1 MDVGGWLRS
10 LGLGQYEALFR
21 ASDIDADILPEL
33 TEVDLEKLGVSL
45 GHRKRLL
52 RAISGLGAET
62 SAAPPASTGGRPQ
75 DAAERRQLTVM
86 FCDLVGSTA
95 LSVRF
100 DPEELREEIRAY
112 QNTVSGVVA
121 RYDGFVARFMGDG
134 VLAYFGY
141 PRAHEDDAE
150 RAVRAGLEIAA
161 AVTRL
166 ATRGTEPLAVR
177 IGIATGLVVVGDLVG
192 EGSAQ
197 EQAVV
202 GETPNLAARLQAL
215 AQPGQIVLALATR
228 RLVSD
233 LFRLTDLGRQ
243 MAKGFA
249 EPVEAFAV
257 EGVAVAES
265 RFEAARRGLSDLVG
279 RVAESTLLR
288 DRLREAWGGVGQIVL
303 LSGEA
308 GIGKSRLAAQ
318 LAAEVES
325 EPHTRLRYQCSP
337 YHRDSVLYPFVVQLG
352 RAARIAPEDPTETQ
366 LKKLEAILVPSHIT
380 ETAPL
385 FASLL
390 SIPTG
395 ERYPPLALSAAQQRR
410 LTLAAL
416 LDQLEALARQKP
428 VLMLFEDAHWA
439 DATSLEVL
447 DLTARCGSGA
457 LDADRLGWRRD
468 HTERL
473 IGGVAGHGVDDLQ
486 IVHGRRG
493 RRWRMTELAQDG
505 ELQVAVALTL
515 ATATPIA
522 RDRNGAADDG
532 VERGHVRESAC
543 RRRYGRRSKGA
554 CSEDQNKYGLG
565 TMIEGHLL

>member
-1 MDVGGWLRS
+1 MDVGGWLRG

-21 ASDIDADILPEL
+21 ASEIDADILPEL
-33 TEVDLEKLGVSL
+33 TDVDLEKLGVPL

-52 RAISGLGAET
+52 RAISGLGAPGTLAET
-62 SAAPPASTGGRPQ
+62 VAAPSAITAAKPY
-75 DAAERRQLTVM
+75 DAAERRQLTMM
-86 FCDLVGSTA
+86 FCDLVGSTP
-95 LSVRF
+95 LSTRF
-100 DPEELREEIRAY
+100 DPEELREELRAY
-112 QNTVSGVVA
+112 QNAVSDGVA
-121 RYDGFVARFMGDG
+121 RYDGFVAKFMGDG

-150 RAVRAGLEIAA
+150 RAVRSGLEIEA
-161 AVTRL
+161 AVRRL
-166 ATRGTEPLAVR
+166 ETRGTERLAVR

-202 GETPNLAARLQAL
+202 GETPNLAARLHAL
-215 AQPGQIVLALATR
+215 AEPGQIVLAGATR
-228 RLVSD
+228 RLIGD

-243 MAKGFA
+243 AVKGFA
-249 EPVEAFAV
+249 EPVEVFAV
-257 EGVAVAES
+257 EDVAVTES
-265 RFEAARRGLSDLVG
+265 RFEASRRRITDLVG
-279 RVAESTLLR
+279 RVPESALLR
-288 DRLREAWGGVGQIVL
+288 DRLREAWAGAGQIVL

-318 LAAEVES
+318 LAAEVAN

-337 YHRDSVLYPFVVQLG
+337 YHRDSVLHPFVVQLG
-352 RAARIAPEDPTETQ
+352 RAARVAPEDPAETQ
-366 LKKLEAILVPSHIT
+366 LDKLEAILASARIA

-447 DLTARCGSGA
+447 DLTAERVRALPVLVMITFRPEYEAPWTGLSHVTSIA
-457 LDADRLGWRRD
+457 LDRLAAADVETLA
-468 HTERL
+468 EC
-473 IGGVAGHGVDDLQ
+473 VAGQPLPV
-486 IVHGRRG
+486 
-493 RRWRMTELAQDG
+493 
-505 ELQVAVALTL
+505 
-515 ATATPIA
+515 
-522 RDRNGAADDG
+522 
-532 VERGHVRESAC
+532 
-543 RRRYGRRSKGA
+543 
-554 CSEDQNKYGLG
+554 
-565 TMIEGHLL
+565 